1 MRTTLQI
8 IKLMI
13 LAEWACFFGWL
24 VSYGQSS
31 LNRLLHPNLWWLLI
45 CAAIIL
51 MLFLAVNLQRQIT
64 PSRQGEFWLQ
74 CPSLLILLIPLLYF
88 IPAQQ
93 GRLNAT
99 SLEKRGIQTNTGFI
113 QGNIAT
119 DTAAND
125 SYPPLLEKKKAPSD
139 IPLTKLAMNP
149 DEYMGKEVEVVCK
162 TFIDPRLPDDLFM
175 CYRYLITCCAADA
188 MPVFLFIK
196 YSEAKSIKNDSW
208 IRAKGPFSLI
218 ENAKTTVPSIQ
229 SDSILY
235 IDEPPFP
242 YIF

>member
-1 MRTTLQI
+1 
-8 IKLMI
+8 MI
-13 LAEWACFFGWL
+13 LAEWTCFFGWL
-24 VSYGQSS
+24 VSDGQSS

-88 IPAQQ
+88 FPAQQ
-93 GRLNAT
+93 GRFNAT

-119 DTAAND
+119 DTAANG
-125 SYPPLLEKKKAPSD
+125 SYPTLLEKKKAPSD

-162 TFIDPRLPDDLFM
+162 TFVDSRLPEDLFM
-175 CYRYLITCCAADA
+175 CYRYLMTCCAADA

-218 ENAKTTVPSIQ
+218 ENAKKTTVPSIQ
-229 SDSILY
+229 TDSILY